1 MRIILSFLLLVG
13 SLVASPIAG
22 SASSNL
28 PFKVTERDFS
38 KIESNTTEGLF
49 GGVKETFAEIAAN
62 AYPWGIKVIT
72 IIFVIAALVMVL
84 SAIFKNGQWQKYSQ
98 STMFFSF
105 ISLLFLRGLPII
117 ALSIKSSVDV
127 DVALATSLVILATG
141 IFYLCGISAGISD
154 VFNTG
159 YRLIAHPE
167 FHRWSKNLRGV
178 AALMFIFAFV
188 IPWLFP
194 LI

>member
-1 MRIILSFLLLVG
+1 MRIFLPFLLAFITLLSAPIVG
-13 SLVASPIAG
+13 NATSK
-22 SASSNL
+22 L
-28 PFKVTERDFS
+28 PFKVPERDFS
-38 KIESNTTEGLF
+38 KIESNTTDELF
-49 GGVKETFAEIAAN
+49 GGVKSTFSEMAAN

-72 IIFVIAALVMVL
+72 ILFVIAALVMVL

-105 ISLLFLRGLPII
+105 ISLLFLRGLPIVS
-117 ALSIKSSVDV
+117 LSIQSSVDV
-127 DVALATSLVILATG
+127 DIALSTLLVILATG
-141 IFYLCGISAGISD
+141 IFYLCGISVIISD

-178 AALMFIFAFV
+178 AALMFVFALV